1 MYSFVMLSTIIIITV
16 IEGMRFL
23 DVKVIANINI
33 TMQRCFYP
41 TFVFDLNYTQFDC
54 TAHDIIIYVPSN
66 RLRTLITLITVPIL
80 WHILSNLT

>member
-16 IEGMRFL
+16 SEVMRFL

-41 TFVFDLNYTQFDC
+41 TFVVDLNYTQFDG
-54 TAHDIIIYVPSN
+54 TAHDINIRAIK
-66 RLRTLITLITVPIL
+66 LFKELITLIIVPIL